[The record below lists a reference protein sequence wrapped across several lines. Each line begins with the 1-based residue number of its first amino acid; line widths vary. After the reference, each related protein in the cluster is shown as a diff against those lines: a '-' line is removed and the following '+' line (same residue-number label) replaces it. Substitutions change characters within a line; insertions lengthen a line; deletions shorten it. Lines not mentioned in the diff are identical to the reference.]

1 MVDKR
6 GAGFL
11 FLSTNKKIL
20 VLKRSSICSHP
31 HTWCLPG
38 GKVDREDYS
47 LTGTFAEGM
56 FAGACRELWEETKIK
71 RSYLTGKLRENF
83 IDTQRDGFRFRT
95 FVVDLSGEDKKT
107 IDIEIK
113 LDKEHDEWKWESID
127 NLLNSDDTHIGLKNT
142 LNILKLYGV

>member
-1 MVDKR
+1 MVDRR

-38 GKVDREDYS
+38 GKVDREDYD
-47 LTGTFAEGM
+47 LTGSFNDAM
-56 FAGACRELWEETKIK
+56 FSGACRELWEETRVKY
-71 RSYLTGKLRENF
+71 SYIIGSLREDF
-83 IDTQRDGFRFRT
+83 IDTKKDGFRFRT
-95 FVVDLSGEDKKT
+95 FVVDLSGEDVGT
-107 IDIEIK
+107 INSEIK
-113 LDKEHDEWKWESID
+113 LDKEHDEWKWESLD
-127 NLLNSDDTHIGLKNT
+127 HLLSSNDTHIGLKNT

>member
-1 MVDKR
+1 MVDRR

-11 FLSTNKKIL
+11 FLSKNKKIL

-47 LTGTFAEGM
+47 LTGSLEDAM
-56 FAGACRELWEETKIK
+56 FSGACRELWEETSIMH
-71 RSYLTGKLRENF
+71 SYILGTLREDF
-83 IDTQRDGFRFRT
+83 IDTKKNGFRFRT
-95 FVVDLSGEDKKT
+95 FVVDLSSEDVNT
-107 IDIEIK
+107 INSEIK
-113 LDKEHDEWKWESID
+113 LDKEHDEWKWESLE
-127 NLLNSDDTHIGLKNT
+127 NLLSSDDTHIGLKNT